1 MIFDVIFV
9 GFVQKVPIGFWVGNV
24 VIVDVIF
31 AGILQKVLI
40 YVKLGF
46 LGWIFCGFLQ
56 PSFFFL
62 VLI

>member
-1 MIFDVIFV
+1 MIL
-9 GFVQKVPIGFWVGNV
+9 
-24 VIVDVIF
+24 DVIF

-56 PSFFFL
+56 PSFVFFFGVDLGFL
-62 VLI
+62 VRNLCGY